1 MKTQILIA
9 AALLTLAG
17 CANHTP
23 RQIADMRGVDIT
35 KYHQD
40 QFECNQYAEQVD
52 VGGSTVNHA
61 IGGAIL
67 GALIGAA
74 IGGSDG
80 AAYGAKV
87 FGVAG
92 AAEGAGSAA
101 QDKRAVAVRC
111 LQGRGY
117 NVLL

>member
-1 MKTQILIA
+1 MKTTILIA
-9 AALLTLAG
+9 ALLLAG
-17 CANHTP
+17 CANQTP
-23 RQIADMRGVDIT
+23 HRLVDMRGVDIT
-35 KYHQD
+35 KFHQD

-61 IGGAIL
+61 IGGALL

-92 AAEGAGSAA
+92 AAEGAGSAV
-101 QDKRAVAVRC
+101 QDKKTIATRC
-111 LQGRGY
+111 MAGRGY

>member
-1 MKTQILIA
+1 MKKIA
-9 AALLTLAG
+9 VVAVMLSLVG

-23 RQIADMRGVDIT
+23 RQIIDMKGVDT
-35 KYHQD
+35 AKYYQD
-40 QFECNQYAEQVD
+40 VAECNQYAEQVD
-52 VGGSTVNHA
+52 TGGSAVNGA
-61 IGGAIL
+61 IGGAIF

-80 AAYGAKV
+80 AKYGAQV

-92 AAEGAGSAA
+92 AAEGAGSAV
-101 QDKRAVAVRC
+101 QDKKTIATRC
-111 LQGRGY
+111 MQGRGY

>member
-1 MKTQILIA
+1 MKLIVIIA
-9 AALLTLAG
+9 ALALTG

-23 RQIADMRGVDIT
+23 SQIVDMRGVDT
-35 KYHQD
+35 AKYYQD
-40 QFECNQYAEQVD
+40 TAECNQYAEQVD
-52 VGGSTVNHA
+52 TGGSAVNGA
-61 IGGAIL
+61 IGGALL

-80 AAYGAKV
+80 AKFGAQV

-92 AAEGAGSAA
+92 AAEGAGSAV
-101 QDKRAVAVRC
+101 QDKKTIAFRC
-111 LQGRGY
+111 MAGRGY

>member
-1 MKTQILIA
+1 MKTTILIA
-9 AALLTLAG
+9 ALFLAG
-17 CANHTP
+17 CANQTP
-23 RQIADMRGVDIT
+23 HRLVDMRGVDIA
-35 KYHQD
+35 KFHQD
-40 QFECNQYAEQVD
+40 QFECNQYADQVD

-92 AAEGAGSAA
+92 AAEGAGSAV

>member
-1 MKTQILIA
+1 MKLIA
-9 AALLTLAG
+9 IIAALALTG
-17 CANHTP
+17 CATHTP
-23 RQIADMRGVDIT
+23 RQIIDMKGVDT
-35 KYHQD
+35 AKFYQD
-40 QFECNQYAEQVD
+40 TAECNQYAEQVD
-52 VGGSTVNHA
+52 TGGSAVNGA
-61 IGGAIL
+61 IGGAIF

-92 AAEGAGSAA
+92 AAEGAGSAV
-101 QDKRAVAVRC
+101 QDKKTIAYRC
-111 LQGRGY
+111 MAGRGY

>member
-1 MKTQILIA
+1 MKTIIAIA
-9 AALLTLAG
+9 AAIALTG
-17 CANHTP
+17 CANQMP
-23 RQIADMRGVDIT
+23 NRLVDMKGVDIT

-40 QFECNQYAEQVD
+40 NFECNQYAAQVD
-52 VGGSTVNHA
+52 VGGNA
-61 IGGAIL
+61 IAGGVGGALL

-80 AAYGAKV
+80 AKFGAQV

-92 AAEGAGSAA
+92 AAEGAGSAV
-101 QDKRAVAVRC
+101 QDKKTIATRC
-111 LQGRGY
+111 MQGRGY